1 MMSIKTKY
9 MGLELSS
16 PVIAGSSP
24 LTNSSDN
31 LKKAEDCGAGA
42 VVIKSLFE
50 EQILAD
56 SGRDLS
62 SNDYYHWYPEAV
74 KGIKGYSESRL
85 IEHFLNLINFS
96 KSKLKIPVIA
106 SINCVSAFDWPQFAL
121 KFEEAGA
128 DALELNISVS
138 PDDEISNGEVVCQNI
153 SNIITA
159 VRSNC
164 TIPVSVKLS
173 PFFTNLNTA
182 IKQISETGVEGL
194 VLFNRLYTPDINI
207 DTMAVSGDV
216 PPNSGADI
224 NTSLRWI
231 ALLSDK
237 IKSDFSGSGG
247 VFDYSDVIKYI
258 LAGAKTVQVTSSL
271 LINGLEFISELNKG
285 VENWMS
291 EKGFS
296 SIEDFR
302 GIVSRDLSSRIMM
315 KRVQYLRFD

>member
-16 PVIAGSSP
+16 PVIVGSSP

-56 SGRDLS
+56 SGRDIS
-62 SNDYYHWYPEAV
+62 SHDYYLWYPEAV
-74 KGIKGYSESRL
+74 KGIKGYSENQL
-85 IEHFLNLINFS
+85 IEHYLNLINFS
-96 KSKLKIPVIA
+96 KSKLEIPVIA
-106 SINCVSAFDWPQFAL
+106 SINCVSAYDWPQFAL

-128 DALELNISVS
+128 DALELNIAVS
-138 PDDEISNGEVVCQNI
+138 PDDELSNGEDVCQNI

-164 TIPVSVKLS
+164 TIPVSVKLA

-194 VLFNRLYTPDINI
+194 VLFNRLYTPDIDI
-207 DTMAVSGDV
+207 DTMTVASDV
-216 PPNSGADI
+216 PLNSGADI

-237 IKSDFSGSGG
+237 FKSDFAGSGG
-247 VFDYSDVIKYI
+247 VCDYSGVIKYI
-258 LAGAKTVQVTSSL
+258 LAGAKAVQVTSTL
-271 LINGLEFISELNKG
+271 MINGLEFISELNKG

-291 EKGFS
+291 EKGFN

-302 GIVSRDLSSRIMM
+302 GVISRDLSSRKMM

>member
-1 MMSIKTKY
+1 
-9 MGLELSS
+9 
-16 PVIAGSSP
+16 
-24 LTNSSDN
+24 
-31 LKKAEDCGAGA
+31 
-42 VVIKSLFE
+42 
-50 EQILAD
+50 
-56 SGRDLS
+56 
-62 SNDYYHWYPEAV
+62 
-74 KGIKGYSESRL
+74 
-85 IEHFLNLINFS
+85 
-96 KSKLKIPVIA
+96 
-106 SINCVSAFDWPQFAL
+106 
-121 KFEEAGA
+121 
-128 DALELNISVS
+128 
-138 PDDEISNGEVVCQNI
+138 
-153 SNIITA
+153 
-159 VRSNC
+159 
-164 TIPVSVKLS
+164 
-173 PFFTNLNTA
+173 
-182 IKQISETGVEGL
+182 
-194 VLFNRLYTPDINI
+194 
-207 DTMAVSGDV
+207 MAVSGDV